1 LRKIYLSYIILVII
15 LFCITNTYAL
25 EVKIAGDRL
34 SVYADQVPLQ
44 SILQRIADLGIII
57 RIEPQLNPKISASF
71 ENWKIQKGLAS
82 ILKPV
87 NHVLIWN
94 SIEGP
99 LGPISRLAEIQVFK
113 PGKKELIKPLGT
125 RSVLSI
131 AGNSKNGALF
141 VKDEILLR
149 FKPGMSLVELTK
161 LLKQIG
167 GTVVDSNAALGIY
180 KIRLEEN
187 SDISSLV
194 EQVSK
199 HPRVAKAEPN
209 YVYPI
214 AMPYKKSAPTAPI
227 SMFFDNLS
235 PEGSAP
241 VAILDTGLGSDSGL
255 QGFVL
260 ASFDAMNPAAPISD
274 PLGHGT
280 QMALIAAGVVKPFG
294 AGEDFKAQIPI
305 IPIRAFDNNGF
316 TSNFS
321 IMRSIDFA
329 INHGAR
335 VMSLSWGSETRSG
348 FLENVLD
355 LANAKSLIVVAS
367 AGNEPTGKPVYPAAY
382 PSVVGVGALAPDGKF
397 WKRSNYGN
405 FVRLSAPGFATLP
418 VGYKGDPGVYAGT
431 SIAAAFVANIIAN
444 YISANPKATK
454 QEILTLI
461 ERKQNRER

>member
-1 LRKIYLSYIILVII
+1 MRKTCLSCIILIII
-15 LFCITNTYAL
+15 LCCITNTYAL
-25 EVKIAGDRL
+25 DVKITGDRL
-34 SVYADQVPLQ
+34 SVDADQVPLQ

-82 ILKPV
+82 ILKSV
-87 NHVLIWN
+87 NHILIWT

-113 PGKKELIKPLGT
+113 PGKKERIKPLGI
-125 RSVLSI
+125 RSSLAIVR
-131 AGNSKNGALF
+131 NSKNEALF

-149 FKPGMSLVELTK
+149 FKPGMSLLELTK

-167 GTVVDSNAALGIY
+167 GTVIDSHVASGIY

-187 SDISSLV
+187 SDIPSLV
-194 EQVSK
+194 EQVTR

-214 AMPYKKSAPTAPI
+214 AMPYKNSAPTAPV
-227 SMFFDNLS
+227 SMFFDTLS
-235 PEGSAP
+235 PGGGAS

-255 QGFVL
+255 EAFVL
-260 ASFDAMNPAAPISD
+260 ASFDAMNPAEPISD
-274 PLGHGT
+274 SLGHGT

-294 AGEDFKAQIPI
+294 AGEDFKVQVPI
-305 IPIRAFDNNGF
+305 IPIRVFDNNGF

-321 IMRSIDFA
+321 IMRSVDFA
-329 INHGAR
+329 LNHDAR
-335 VMSLSWGSETRSG
+335 VMSLSWGSGTRSD

-355 LANAKSLIVVAS
+355 LANAKGLIVVAS

-397 WKRSNYGN
+397 WKKSNYGN
-405 FVRLSAPGFATLP
+405 FVRLYAPGFAALP
-418 VGYKGDPGVYAGT
+418 VGYEGDPGVYAGT

-444 YISANPKATK
+444 YISENPKATK
-454 QEILTLI
+454 QEILSILT
-461 ERKQNRER
+461 KQ